1 MKCEEIDS
9 LQGLIMRMT
18 HLYYGKAYAAMKEL
32 DVHPRQIPL
41 LFILQKKEGMSQR
54 EICDEMKIKP
64 PTVAVSIKRMEK
76 AGLIEK
82 MPDEKDQRVVRIYV
96 TEKGKSLS
104 KQIEKVVK
112 ESEAKVV
119 EGFSEVEICLMKR
132 FLKQMISNMEQEES
146 KKE

>member
-1 MKCEEIDS
+1 M
-9 LQGLIMRMT
+9 
-18 HLYYGKAYAAMKEL
+18 
-32 DVHPRQIPL
+32 

-76 AGLIEK
+76 AGLIERK
-82 MPDEKDQRVVRIYV
+82 PDEKDQRVVRIYV

-132 FLKQMISNMEQEES
+132 FLKES
-146 KKE
+146 KSTNKDVYTKNRAADLYSSVFCITLI

>member
-1 MKCEEIDS
+1 M
-9 LQGLIMRMT
+9 
-18 HLYYGKAYAAMKEL
+18 
-32 DVHPRQIPL
+32 

-64 PTVAVSIKRMEK
+64 PSVAVSIKRMEK
-76 AGLIEK
+76 AGLIERK
-82 MPDEKDQRVVRIYV
+82 PDEKDQRVVRIYV

-132 FLKQMISNMEQEES
+132 FLKQMIANMEQEES

>member
-64 PTVAVSIKRMEK
+64 PTVAFFEANDSKYGTGRK
-76 AGLIEK
+76 QKG
-82 MPDEKDQRVVRIYV
+82 V
-96 TEKGKSLS
+96 TRRL
-104 KQIEKVVK
+104 
-112 ESEAKVV
+112 
-119 EGFSEVEICLMKR
+119 C
-132 FLKQMISNMEQEES
+132 
-146 KKE
+146 

>member
-82 MPDEKDQRVVRIYV
+82 MPDE
-96 TEKGKSLS
+96 
-104 KQIEKVVK
+104 
-112 ESEAKVV
+112 SEAKVV

-132 FLKQMISNMEQEES
+132 FLKQMIANMEQEES